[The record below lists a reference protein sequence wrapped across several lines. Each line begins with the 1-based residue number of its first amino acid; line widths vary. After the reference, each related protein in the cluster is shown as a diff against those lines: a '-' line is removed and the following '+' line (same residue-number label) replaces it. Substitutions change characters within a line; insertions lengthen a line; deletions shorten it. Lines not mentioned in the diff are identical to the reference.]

1 MKNKRLK
8 DRIQERITTLST
20 IGQIPADEVQL
31 NLDVVYNSILD
42 EIVSVVPMESP
53 RQIISSLV
61 LRYGSKGKEV
71 NNDKKDVVDSIL
83 MSAVGSFPLDEYG
96 YPTNVVNFG
105 SNSKEFFGKY
115 QNVFPGTVNINNKI
129 LDDSLGNL
137 IDSTNSNA
145 VVGTVDYVSA
155 KFELNDNVSEA
166 TFDVKYQF
174 DINEIPVN
182 GNAAYFQKQF
192 IEVFAEMYKLDLDTA
207 LVLNDVKSIKL
218 KDNIK
223 NILPDVLSHQI
234 DSHILSKYFK
244 QLNLNS
250 THKTSWDASADW
262 TYTEGKP
269 TVTRKYR
276 DLGSLVALEMA
287 QFTERTGVYPNV
299 IICDPMSFGILSA
312 SNRFKPI
319 DKTDDAD
326 YSGVPRKV
334 GHFNGVAKVFV
345 TNIRNDVENQG
356 QIVITYKGPSDAQAA
371 AVYAPFIPVT
381 LRTVQGMENN
391 MIMTNNAYSMAGFAI
406 TNSDLIS
413 GIYVNNI
420 NLPE

>member
-31 NLDVVYNSILD
+31 NLDVAYNSILD
-42 EIVSVVPMESP
+42 EILSVVPMESP

-61 LRYGSKGKEV
+61 LRYGSEGKEI
-71 NNDKKDVVDSIL
+71 NDDRKDVVDSIL

-96 YPTNVVNFG
+96 YPTNTVNFE

-129 LDDSLGNL
+129 FDDSLGNL
-137 IDSTNSNA
+137 IDSTKDNA
-145 VVGTVDYVSA
+145 IVGTVDYVSA
-155 KFELNDNVSEA
+155 KFELNDVSET
-166 TFDVKYQF
+166 TFNVKYQF
-174 DINEIPVN
+174 GINEIPVN
-182 GNAAYFQKQF
+182 DNAVYFQKKF
-192 IEVFAEMYKLDLDTA
+192 LEIFAEMYKLDLDTA
-207 LVLNDVKSIKL
+207 LVLNDVKSIKI

-223 NILPDVLSHQI
+223 NILPDVLAHQI
-234 DSHILSKYFK
+234 DSQILSRYFK
-244 QLNLNS
+244 QLDLNS
-250 THKTSWDASADW
+250 THKVSWDASVDW
-262 TYTEGKP
+262 TYAEGKP
-269 TVTRKYR
+269 TITRKYR

-287 QFTERTGVYPNV
+287 QFTKRTGVYPNV
-299 IICDPMSFGILSA
+299 IICDSMSFGILSA
-312 SNRFKPI
+312 SNRFKPV
-319 DKTDDAD
+319 DKTEDVD

-334 GHFNGVAKVFV
+334 GYFNGVAKVFV
-345 TNIRNDVENQG
+345 TNVMNSVENQG
-356 QIVITYKGPSDAQAA
+356 RIVLTYKGPSEAQAA
-371 AVYAPFIPVT
+371 AVYTPFIPVT
-381 LRTVQGMENN
+381 LRTVQGAENN
-391 MIMTNNAYSMAGFAI
+391 MVITNNAYSMAGFAI